1 MIETIMQCRISV
13 YPFFALYFKFQ
24 PQHTNSH
31 ASYGS
36 VLLAVFCDMIP
47 FTGHKCAGRE
57 LSFRSGT
64 SIDIRK
70 YRAILQS
77 LGEGNESRARYGT
90 SDIWI
95 LIIYLVSDNAN
106 NRDK

>member
-1 MIETIMQCRISV
+1 MQYRISM
-13 YPFFALYFKFQ
+13 YPFFALCLKFQ
-24 PQHTNSH
+24 SQHMNSH

-47 FTGHKCAGRE
+47 FTGHKCRGRE
-57 LSFRSGT
+57 PSFRSGT

-70 YRAILQS
+70 HRAIMQS
-77 LGEGNESRARYGT
+77 LGDGNESRASYGT